1 MLFSF
6 EGGDAKSSIIPRRA
20 QRPRR
25 DLDMALDKFRH
36 LLKGSASEDI
46 IAETSYFG
54 YM

>member
-6 EGGDAKSSIIPRRA
+6 EGGDVKSSIIPQRA

-25 DLDMALDKFRH
+25 DIDLALDKFRH
-36 LLKGSASEDI
+36 LLKGSASEDL